1 MEKINKAS
9 MKVDYK
15 LRNSIKSNNCI
26 RKIFHYSKGV
36 GRLIILLNKQQYL
49 NSPDDKLSTANLQ
62 LIQLLRSQCDRY
74 DSMVNKNIHL
84 KNGDRKTHYD
94 IFYSN
99 MSFSLNCFDWD
110 DPNLGKFLD
119 KLSHFQ

>member
-1 MEKINKAS
+1 MEQNNTSVKVDNKVKYNLKIN
-9 MKVDYK
+9 YINHK
-15 LRNSIKSNNCI
+15 L
-26 RKIFHYSKGV
+26 FYYSKNIA
-36 GRLIILLNKQQYL
+36 RIILLLNEQQFL
-49 NSPDDKLSTANLQ
+49 INPHAKLSVDNLQ
-62 LIQLLRSQCDRY
+62 IIQLLRSHCDRY

-94 IFYSN
+94 LFYSN
-99 MSFSLNCFDWD
+99 MSSSLNCFDWD